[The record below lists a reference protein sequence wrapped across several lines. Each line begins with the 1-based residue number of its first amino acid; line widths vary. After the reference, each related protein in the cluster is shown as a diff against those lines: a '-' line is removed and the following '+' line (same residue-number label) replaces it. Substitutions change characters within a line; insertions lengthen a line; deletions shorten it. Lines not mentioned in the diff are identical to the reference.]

1 MWSLK
6 RARRLDNLRVH
17 ITPYCSTMTTDK
29 KYQDNLNKLAQ
40 RTVDQVAE
48 LETIE
53 RSAVANYCGQLDD
66 LEKAIG
72 LLRIGHHVG
81 WKVLVLVHNKR
92 TIKKYEQILGINIR
106 EFFPEEGPSSERS
119 IGYKIAKNL
128 GNFWKAVSGDI
139 KIENRREID
148 K

>member
-1 MWSLK
+1 MK
-6 RARRLDNLRVH
+6 AILDSLRVH
-17 ITPYCSTMTTDK
+17 TTPYGQAMNTDI
-29 KYQDNLNKLAQ
+29 KYQENLKKLAQ

-53 RSAVANYCGQLDD
+53 RSAVANYRGQLDD

-72 LLRIGHHVG
+72 LLRMGHHVG

-92 TIKKYEQILGINIR
+92 TIKKYEQILGIKIR
-106 EFFPEEGPSSERS
+106 EFFPEEGPSSDRS
-119 IGYKIAKNL
+119 IGYKVAIKL

-139 KIENRREID
+139 KIENRRDID
-148 K
+148 I

>member
-1 MWSLK
+1 
-6 RARRLDNLRVH
+6 
-17 ITPYCSTMTTDK
+17 MTTDK

-53 RSAVANYCGQLDD
+53 RSAVANYRGQLDD

>member
-6 RARRLDNLRVH
+6 QAMRLDNLRVH
-17 ITPYCSTMTTDK
+17 TTPYCLIMTTDK

-53 RSAVANYCGQLDD
+53 RSAVANYRGQLDD

-106 EFFPEEGPSSERS
+106 EFFPEEGPSSDRS
-119 IGYKIAKNL
+119 IGYTIAKNL